1 MTKNKAE
8 REWEFDLSGGVL
20 CLDFANT
27 VSDRGALAGS
37 RDHLQGYEDLIFFAQ
52 DSGILSSPEARRAIE
67 IAGSNA
73 QAASAVHRTAIALRE
88 AIYRVFAAATKSQ
101 VAKPKDVK
109 MIEEFATEA
118 TKHRKLSASGR
129 EYRWEWKRDKD
140 EMIMYTLWPIAQ
152 SAADL
157 LTSDRLKKVR
167 ECEAPTC
174 AWLFLDESRNHSRR
188 WCDMKV
194 CGNREKAKR
203 HYERGKK
210 QPAASDH

>member
-27 VSDRGALAGS
+27 VSDRGAPAGS
-37 RDHLQGYEDLIFFAQ
+37 RDHLQGYDDLIFFAQ

-67 IAGSNA
+67 IARSNA

-129 EYRWEWKRDKD
+129 EYRWEWRRDKD